1 MTDSYEKLYFEAL
14 TINDHLYF
22 SLKKCHIH
30 VPHITQGTHRVQ
42 LTQLK
47 WYITFVSNKN
57 HSQSASTA

>member
-1 MTDSYEKLYFEAL
+1 MIIYIFP
-14 TINDHLYF
+14 
-22 SLKKCHIH
+22 LKKCHIH